1 MCLKRRDFNL
11 RFRHLSKRQIFLFFL
26 IFFNIAMWL
35 HTPPSLLRDAQGIT
49 EQEVRS
55 QQGQDGLPWGP
66 SQAVGLIH
74 TQSMGSQ
81 RL

>member
-1 MCLKRRDFNL
+1 MCLKRCDFNL
-11 RFRHLSKRQIFLFFL
+11 RFRHLSKRQIFKK
-26 IFFNIAMWL
+26 IFFNIAMWP
-35 HTPPSLLRDAQGIT
+35 HTSPSLLRDAQSIT

>member
-1 MCLKRRDFNL
+1 
-11 RFRHLSKRQIFLFFL
+11 
-26 IFFNIAMWL
+26 MWL
-35 HTPPSLLRDAQGIT
+35 HTPSSLLRDAQGIT